1 MMEQN
6 SLWCENGKSVLCV
19 GIIGFFKIEK
29 NWKKKKKIES
39 SYLYRYFYKIDL
51 RENLIKFERR
61 EEKK

>member
-1 MMEQN
+1 MERVCCA
-6 SLWCENGKSVLCV
+6 LVLLEKRK
-19 GIIGFFKIEK
+19 IG
-29 NWKKKKKIES
+29 KKKKIES